1 MKRLRIIPLASV
13 ILAMVLAV
21 STSSFTTAKKD
32 RAAAKDGL
40 TTYYFKYKGT
50 AFDADSY
57 LTPGDWEQRLT
68 SPGDDCTGDD
78 FPCVIHADLTN
89 NTVAA
94 LVSFLDD
101 QGDDEEVEGY
111 VENPANIDHE
121 RSNP

>member
-1 MKRLRIIPLASV
+1 MKRLRIIPFASV

-32 RAAAKDGL
+32 PDAAKAGF
-40 TTYYFKYKGT
+40 TTYYFQYKGT
-50 AFDADSY
+50 DFDAASY
-57 LTPGDWEQRLT
+57 LTQGDWEQRLS
-68 SPGDDCTGDD
+68 SPGADCPGDD
-78 FPCVIHADLTN
+78 FPCVIHADLTS

-94 LVSFLDD
+94 LVSFLED
-101 QGDDEEVEGY
+101 QEDDEAVEAF